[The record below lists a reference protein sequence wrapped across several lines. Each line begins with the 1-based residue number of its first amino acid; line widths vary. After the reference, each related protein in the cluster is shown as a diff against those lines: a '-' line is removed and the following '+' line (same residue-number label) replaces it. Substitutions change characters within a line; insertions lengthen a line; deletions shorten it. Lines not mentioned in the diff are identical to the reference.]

1 MLKKIAEWKEETV
14 LNEMS
19 ARRSFWRTINKFI
32 QNGAVSVQK
41 PIAILTAFRADL
53 PGTPETILA
62 KNRLANDILRNK
74 LNKLNFSYYPILGFG
89 QEEDAEGNIKTQK
102 EESFIIQPR
111 KEMAPDQ
118 FSQLVKSLCFDDN
131 SQHRQWGA
139 VVKLPDQPVT
149 LIHHDGDPK
158 SPADYNQA
166 DIIGNTAKMRKGSD
180 PYYSQMVKG
189 PPRQFVIG
197 DK

>member
-1 MLKKIAEWKEETV
+1 MLKKFVEWREEAV
-14 LNEMS
+14 LNEMA
-19 ARRSFWRTINKFI
+19 ARRSFWRTINKFA
-32 QNGAVSVQK
+32 QNGAISVQK

-53 PGTPETILA
+53 PGSPESILA
-62 KNRLANDILRNK
+62 KNRSANETLKNK
-74 LNKLNFSYYPILGFG
+74 LGELNFSYYPILGFG
-89 QEEDAEGNIKTQK
+89 QEEDVKGKIKTQK

-111 KEMAPDQ
+111 KEMSNDQ

-139 VVKLPDQPVT
+139 VVKLPDQSVT
-149 LIHHDGDPK
+149 LVHHDGDPK
-158 SPADYNQA
+158 SSADYNQA

-189 PPRQFVIG
+189 PPRQFVVG
-197 DK
+197 